1 MAEATIRARL
11 SKKLVDSV
19 VPPPQGEFRI
29 WDTSLRGFLLRV
41 WPSGRKT
48 YCLKARVG
56 SQQRWITIGE
66 HGLPWTPEQARDKS
80 MELLT
85 AISRGEDPTFV
96 AIPQPPPVS
105 PDIEEIASKQQMT
118 VRDLYQLYMK
128 EGPNDKPLKRESSWG
143 VDRSCYLRHI
153 EPLLGDRIAAHLR
166 PADLSAFQAKVASGA
181 TSADIKTKKQGRAI
195 VTGGTGIAA
204 RAMRCLSAILN
215 WAIWREMLK
224 DNPAKH
230 VQKYRD
236 QERDRPLT
244 KMEARTVWATLDEA
258 EKSWILSSDMAD
270 IIRLI
275 MLTGARRNEIGALS
289 WDEVDLDRSRLVLPP
304 VRTKMGGLNKSR
316 IIALSDPARAILEAR
331 APGRGRWVFMSQ
343 RVDKPLVGV
352 TRAWMKVRTI
362 IGLHDV
368 RLHDLRHSFATF
380 AVESGASIYVVGKS
394 LGHAKMASTERYAH
408 VGDLPQRSVAD
419 LVAARI
425 LGPLL
430 DQKVVPE
437 IMPVVS
443 SALPQEALPKTVN
456 DNRKVAYDIYDVGL

>member
-19 VPPPQGEFRI
+19 VRPPRGEFRI

-96 AIPQPPPVS
+96 PIPQPPPVL
-105 PDIEEIASKQQMT
+105 PVIEEIASKEQMT

-166 PADLSAFQAKVASGA
+166 PADLSAFQAKVAAGA

-204 RAMRCLSAILN
+204 RAMRCLSAMLN
-215 WAIWREMLK
+215 WAIWREILK

-244 KMEARTVWATLDEA
+244 EAEARIVWSTLDEA
-258 EKSWILSSDMAD
+258 EKSWVLTRDMAD

-316 IIALSDPARAILEAR
+316 IIALSDPARAILEVR

-352 TRAWMKVRTI
+352 TRAWMIVRTI

-437 IMPVVS
+437 IMPVVT

>member
-80 MELLT
+80 LELLT

-96 AIPQPPPVS
+96 PIPQPPPVL
-105 PDIEEIASKQQMT
+105 PVIEEIASKEQMT

-166 PADLSAFQAKVASGA
+166 PADLSAFQAKVAAGA

-204 RAMRCLSAILN
+204 RAMRCLSAMLN
-215 WAIWREMLK
+215 WAIWREILK
-224 DNPAKH
+224 ENPAKH

-244 KMEARTVWATLDEA
+244 EVEARTVWSTLDEA
-258 EKSWILSSDMAD
+258 EKSWILTRDMAD

-316 IIALSDPARAILEAR
+316 IIALSDPARTILEAR

-352 TRAWMKVRTI
+352 TRAWIKVRTI

-425 LGPLL
+425 LGPLPRL
-430 DQKVVPE
+430 EAAPAEATTTIQVVLPE
-437 IMPVVS
+437 
-443 SALPQEALPKTVN
+443 TVN
-456 DNRKVAYDIYDVGL
+456 GDKQGSFDIYDVGL